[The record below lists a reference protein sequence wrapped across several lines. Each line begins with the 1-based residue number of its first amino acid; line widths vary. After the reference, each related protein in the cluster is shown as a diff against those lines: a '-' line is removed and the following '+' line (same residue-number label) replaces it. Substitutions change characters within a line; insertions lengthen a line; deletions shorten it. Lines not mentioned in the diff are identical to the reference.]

1 MKTWFDN
8 GFSLIKNT
16 ILIAIAILFMYEN
29 ELIYPK
35 RIKPISIDS
44 KYMCW
49 RKEKKAFIFFSPA
62 LFLYFCHI

>member
-29 ELIYPK
+29 ELKHKFVLSLVRSFVY
-35 RIKPISIDS
+35 IS
-44 KYMCW
+44 KTY
-49 RKEKKAFIFFSPA
+49 
-62 LFLYFCHI
+62 